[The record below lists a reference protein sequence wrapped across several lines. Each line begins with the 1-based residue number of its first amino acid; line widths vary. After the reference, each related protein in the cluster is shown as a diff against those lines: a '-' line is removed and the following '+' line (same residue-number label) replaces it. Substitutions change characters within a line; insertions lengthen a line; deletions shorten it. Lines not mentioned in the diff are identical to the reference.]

1 MFRRYDALHYTG
13 SNGADIAEMLNLWAP
28 RGPGNQD
35 NPWVVL
41 TEVDGE
47 LELLNTQVGNIVNM
61 SAGQYM
67 LVDSHLDVGME
78 ICTEEVMNDR
88 YVNPADYVAN
98 LLPPPEP
105 PAIALGVASV
115 PSLLGNTQVTVPV
128 TIKPTLASTSY
139 TPVAVLL
146 GSSSL
151 LATLSV
157 VSTTAVSE
165 SQVDVVVQNTG
176 LLTIAGGSVLV
187 AAVSQ

>member
-28 RGPGNQD
+28 SGPGNQD

-47 LELLNTQVGNIVNM
+47 LELLNTQFDSVISM

-146 GSSSL
+146 GSS
-151 LATLSV
+151 ATLSV

>member
-28 RGPGNQD
+28 SGPGNPD

-47 LELLNTQVGNIVNM
+47 RELLHTQ
-61 SAGQYM
+61 
-67 LVDSHLDVGME
+67 DSHLDVGME

-146 GSSSL
+146 GSS
-151 LATLSV
+151 ATL
-157 VSTTAVSE
+157 
-165 SQVDVVVQNTG
+165 
-176 LLTIAGGSVLV
+176 
-187 AAVSQ
+187 